1 VNLYE
6 KFTAYPTISVSPFSY
21 SDSNIINKN
30 NHIYFCNAIADNI
43 TLYNNV
49 KKQLFNE
56 LRNNIYTI
64 DNQLFSA
71 GADNYL
77 YKLYIEKKNLNEANR
92 LKKVSLTNLIEG
104 MKKQIL
110 YLFNIILLLSCLTI
124 ILLLG
129 LMLHSTYPFLIIYIL
144 ILCSI
149 LVIITVIY
157 FIFAIIQPT
166 RMVANKNY
174 WANSRPSENILS
186 KL

>member
-1 VNLYE
+1 M
-6 KFTAYPTISVSPFSY
+6 
-21 SDSNIINKN
+21 
-30 NHIYFCNAIADNI
+30 
-43 TLYNNV
+43 
-49 KKQLFNE
+49 
-56 LRNNIYTI
+56 
-64 DNQLFSA
+64 
-71 GADNYL
+71 
-77 YKLYIEKKNLNEANR
+77 EKKNLNEANR

-149 LVIITVIY
+149 LVIITIIY

-174 WANSRPSENILS
+174 WANNRPSENILS